1 MNKLYQILIQTFIVT
16 VITISATNVYAG
28 SERDDDGKH
37 SVTTHNYNTGV
48 IQPYAK
54 IHGKSYGDWGAEWWK
69 WALSVPYSQSPI
81 TDLTGEDGSQNQ
93 QGAVWF
99 LAGTFGTFAERTI
112 TIPAKKFIFFPL
124 VNGENDFPCPDPN
137 FKPASGQTMEDF
149 LTSGITPAF
158 DLWVTDLN
166 KTLSAKVDG
175 VELNSLTNYRGIS
188 QLTKFTANP
197 DPDNLKFIDPCITG
211 EKQVMVSDGFWLM
224 LAPLKTGKHE
234 IEFSAYDTLNP
245 SFALHV
251 IYHVTISKEAQD
263 KR

>member
-1 MNKLYQILIQTFIVT
+1 MNKLYQILIVT
-16 VITISATNVYAG
+16 VITVSAMNVYAG

-54 IHGKSYGDWGAEWWK
+54 IQGKSYGDWGAEWWK
-69 WALSVPYSQSPI
+69 WALSVPFSQSPI
-81 TDLTGEDGSQNQ
+81 TDVTGEYGSQNQ
-93 QGAVWF
+93 QGQVWF
-99 LAGTFGTFAERTI
+99 LAGTFGAFAERTI
-112 TIPAKKFIFFPL
+112 TIPASKFIFFPL
-124 VNGENDFPCPDPN
+124 VNSENDFPCPDPT
-137 FKPASGQTMEDF
+137 FKPALGQTMEDF
-149 LTSGITPAF
+149 LTSGITPSY

-175 VELNSLTNYRGIS
+175 VELNNLTNYRGIS
-188 QLTKFTANP
+188 QLTKFTA
-197 DPDNLKFIDPCITG
+197 DPSQIALDPCITG
-211 EKQVMVSDGFWLM
+211 EQQVMVSDGFWLM
-224 LAPLKTGKHE
+224 LAPLKSGKHT

-245 SFALHV
+245 SWALHV